1 MFHAESLLSLG
12 VFINIHEKDW
22 RQKHGSGKYEG
33 YPGQSGPEGRGAPGF
48 PEWEGGQ
55 DLCSRDPEQW
65 ASAGGRG
72 QGGKGQ
78 GQHYI
83 YFWHFSGGC
92 IFHFYCDHFNITKNK
107 NIYFTFTCMLTL
119 ILQLKLRITE
129 FFVTEG
135 F

>member
-12 VFINIHEKDW
+12 VFININEKDW

-33 YPGQSGPEGRGAPGF
+33 YPGQSGPEGRGTPGF

-55 DLCSRDPEQW
+55 DLCPGNPEQW
-65 ASAGGRG
+65 TGAGGRG

-78 GQHYI
+78 SRCSM
-83 YFWHFSGGC
+83 YFRHFSQWY
-92 IFHFYCDHFNITKNK
+92 IFCFNSDHFNMVKNKSILFHMYMHVKLLKLCITKV
-107 NIYFTFTCMLTL
+107 
-119 ILQLKLRITE
+119 
-129 FFVTEG
+129 FVTES